1 VVRAGVDHAVQ
12 PPAEI
17 EVTRFV
23 QPGDIAQ
30 GTPAVGVGVLGDH
43 GGAPDGELTAA
54 RRLAGH
60 GPHAELDAVDRPA
73 AAGGEGGVAGGDTGV
88 VVDTEHGGGNRQ
100 GQDAPPQPE
109 PTHMS
114 WLPQHAASAARLD
127 ADDALTCNVG
137 AEVRGFEPLT
147 SSVRVSGGLPLCR
160 PAFPQVASDRQG
172 QS

>member
-1 VVRAGVDHAVQ
+1 M
-12 PPAEI
+12 
-17 EVTRFV
+17 
-23 QPGDIAQ
+23 
-30 GTPAVGVGVLGDH
+30 
-43 GGAPDGELTAA
+43 
-54 RRLAGH
+54 
-60 GPHAELDAVDRPA
+60 
-73 AAGGEGGVAGGDTGV
+73 
-88 VVDTEHGGGNRQ
+88 GGGNRQ

-127 ADDALTCNVG
+127 ADDALTCKVG